1 MRETKLGSCTFLF
14 YVLINLW
21 KCKQINF
28 RADGAKWIMH
38 LIIVS
43 SMFCMQ
49 WCCCY
54 CCYACTI
61 FTPFSLSSSTLLVH
75 YDYIVCL
82 FIFHTFSWGILIQSI
97 CFDCVIFHHVKS
109 LLHSCNIFLYIS
121 LLFAHYLILF
131 CATKHFSFTHE
142 MALFWNVIGE
152 FRFAIIWKFWKIGNI
167 PPPKILTR
175 PESVILYN
183 FYPYAY
189 GIFC

>member
-1 MRETKLGSCTFLF
+1 
-14 YVLINLW
+14 
-21 KCKQINF
+21 
-28 RADGAKWIMH
+28 MH

-75 YDYIVCL
+75 YDYIICL

-109 LLHSCNIFLYIS
+109 LLHSCNIFLYIAIICTLSHS
-121 LLFAHYLILF
+121 LLCNKTFQFH
-131 CATKHFSFTHE
+131 S
-142 MALFWNVIGE
+142 WNGFVLKCYWG
-152 FRFAIIWKFWKIGNI
+152 I
-167 PPPKILTR
+167 PICNNLKILK
-175 PESVILYN
+175 N
-183 FYPYAY
+183 W
-189 GIFC
+189 